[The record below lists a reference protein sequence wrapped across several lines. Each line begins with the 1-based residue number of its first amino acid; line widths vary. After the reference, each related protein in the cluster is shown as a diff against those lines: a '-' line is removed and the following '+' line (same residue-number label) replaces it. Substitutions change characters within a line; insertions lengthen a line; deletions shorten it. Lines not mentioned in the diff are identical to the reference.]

1 MTPFE
6 ILYGQRCRTPLN
18 WLEPRE
24 KVNFRPDIIK
34 EAGMIVHRVQENL
47 KAVKSRQ
54 EIDANKRH

>member
-18 WLEPRE
+18 WLEPGE

-34 EAGMIVHRVQENL
+34 EAGMIVHRV
-47 KAVKSRQ
+47 
-54 EIDANKRH
+54 